1 MQVKLKRRLSGNGS
15 PCRCPPAGRSLRTHR
30 RRKIRHRTSNKKV
43 YYLTNI
49 DHTNEHFSLD
59 PKEQLAAIKDMRKN
73 GLEPLGNWHS
83 HPETPA
89 RPSKEDIR
97 LAFDS
102 EASYLIMSLMDQEN
116 PVIHAFR
123 VREGQVSKDEIV
135 TI

>member
-1 MQVKLKRRLSGNGS
+1 MPL
-15 PCRCPPAGRSLRTHR
+15 PTCRSFLRTHR

-102 EASYLIMSLMDQEN
+102 EASYLIMSLMDREN
-116 PVIHAFR
+116 PVIHAF
-123 VREGQVSKDEIV
+123 Q
-135 TI
+135 